1 MMVKNRY
8 HIFKICKLVKLRLT
22 VNGGWGEFGD
32 WEECPVS
39 CGGGEQKRVRA
50 CNSPAPAHGG
60 DDCTADGSSSAET
73 RNCNENLCP
82 SK

>member
-1 MMVKNRY
+1 MMVENRY
-8 HIFKICKLVKLRLT
+8 HIFKICKLVKLHLT

-39 CGGGEQKRVRA
+39 CGGGEQKRIRA
-50 CNSPAPAHGG
+50 CDNPAPSLDG
-60 DDCTADGSSSAET
+60 DDCTADGSSSAEN
-73 RNCNENLCP
+73 RKCNENPCR